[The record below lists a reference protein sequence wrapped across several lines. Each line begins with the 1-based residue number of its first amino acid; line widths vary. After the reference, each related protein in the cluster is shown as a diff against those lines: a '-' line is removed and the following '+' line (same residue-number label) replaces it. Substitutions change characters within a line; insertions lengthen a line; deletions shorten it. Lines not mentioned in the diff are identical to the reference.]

1 MNIKY
6 AFIFGCL
13 LQLCSVESYSQE
25 IESIQLDRPDQTESV
40 STVPKNHF
48 QMENGFLFEHFKND
62 IKSTAYPASLIKYG
76 LTDNFELGVIVELNT
91 IEAGTEKSTGINPI
105 TLRFKETI
113 TEEKGLLPAISFI
126 GYLGVP
132 TLASKDFKTTYYAPA
147 FRFTLQNTLSDKL
160 TLGYNLGAEWDGF
173 SPEPVFIYTLA
184 LGYSVSEKIGIYG
197 EIYGYAHQESTSDHR
212 IDGGITYLLKSN
224 IIIDFSRGTGI
235 SSNSSLLYYWSLG
248 FSFRL
253 KD

>member
-1 MNIKY
+1 MTIKY
-6 AFIFGCL
+6 VVILGCL
-13 LQLCSVESYSQE
+13 LQLCSIESYSQE
-25 IESIQLDRPDQTESV
+25 IEPIQLDRPDQTESV

-126 GYLGVP
+126 GYLGIP
-132 TLASKDFKTTYYAPA
+132 KLASKNFKTTYYAPA
-147 FRFTLQNTLSDKL
+147 FRFTLQNTLSDNL
-160 TLGYNLGAEWDGF
+160 SLGYNLGAEWDGLT
-173 SPEPVFIYTLA
+173 PEPIFIYTLTLA
-184 LGYSVSEKIGIYG
+184 YSLSEKTGIYG
-197 EIYGYAHQESTSDHR
+197 ELYGYAPQESKADHR
-212 IDGGITYLLKSN
+212 MDGGITYLLRPN
-224 IIIDFSRGTGI
+224 ICFDVSGGAGI
-235 SSNSSLLYYWSLG
+235 SNSSLQYYWALG